1 MRRLNFHVNSK
12 ILSIVLCVILVCVFT
27 LTIAYAALSAVLT
40 ISGSAEVVASNWDIH
55 LENARVISGS
65 VSNNAP
71 SINGNTLS
79 FSAHLDVPGDYY
91 EFVVDVVNEGS
102 IDAMIDSIVVTPTLT
117 DSQKKYLKY
126 EVKYQNG
133 EDVST
138 KQTLYSES
146 IMPLSVRVEYKRDLE
161 KGDLPTEDTVLNS
174 SLTLVYTQS
183 DGTGSSVANN
193 GYALP
198 GANGDIDTIGTIVTI
213 GTEQFYVLSTDE
225 SNVTLLSM
233 YNLHAGGSYSNSTWV
248 PYSVEATGMQDSS
261 VGKAVSGIT
270 QGVTPFAS
278 ETQKGTNYSDYIGSI
293 PEFWVNN
300 YVDLL
305 EGKYEIDVIESRLI
319 TMEDLTSTEIG
330 CNEESRTCSGTSY
343 KWIYSTAYWTGT
355 SHTTTGVW
363 CVGLGGGLGRNS
375 YIINSSYGIRPVIVI
390 SKYYF

>member
-1 MRRLNFHVNSK
+1 MSRLNFHVNSK

-40 ISGSAEVVASNWDIH
+40 ISGSAEVVASNWNIH
-55 LENARVISGS
+55 LENARVISGG

-91 EFVVDVVNEGS
+91 EFVVDVVNDGS

-126 EVKYQNG
+126 EVSYQNG

-138 KQTLYSES
+138 KQVLYSGS
-146 IMPLSVRVEYKRDLE
+146 TMPITVRVEYKRDLE

-183 DGTGSSVANN
+183 DGTGSSVINN

-198 GANGDIDTIGTIVTI
+198 VANGNIDAIGTIVTI
-213 GTEQFYVLSTDE
+213 GTEQFYVIGSNTDT
-225 SNVTLLSM
+225 VKLLAM
-233 YNLHAGGSYSNSTWV
+233 HNLYAGGSYSNSTWV

-261 VGKAVSGIT
+261 VGTAVSGIVK
-270 QGVTPFAS
+270 GVTPFAS

-300 YVDLL
+300 YMNLL
-305 EGKYEIDVIESRLI
+305 ESKYEIDVIESRLI

-330 CNEESRTCSGTSY
+330 CNEESRTCSGISY
-343 KWIYSTAYWTGT
+343 EWIYSTAYWTGT

-363 CVGLGGGLGRNS
+363 CVNRSGSLGRNL
-375 YIINSSYGIRPVIVI
+375 YKINNSYGIRPVIVI
-390 SKYYF
+390 SKNYF

>member
-1 MRRLNFHVNSK
+1 MKRLNFHVNSK

-65 VSNNAP
+65 VSKNVP

-138 KQTLYSES
+138 KQVLYSGS
-146 IMPLSVRVEYKRDLE
+146 TMPITVRVEYIRDLE

-174 SLTLVYTQS
+174 SLTLVYSQS
-183 DGTGSSVANN
+183 DGTGSSVINN

-198 GANGDIDTIGTIVTI
+198 VADGDIDTIGTVVTI
-213 GTEQFYVLSTDE
+213 GTEQFYILDSDSDSVS
-225 SNVTLLSM
+225 LLSM
-233 YNLHAGGSYSNSTWV
+233 YNLHVGGYYNNSVWTSYGGL
-248 PYSVEATGMQDSS
+248 ATGMQDSTLTRNY
-261 VGKAVSGIT
+261 GI
-270 QGVTPFAS
+270 TPFAS
-278 ETQKGTNYSDYIGSI
+278 DMQKGTNYGSYEGSI
-293 PEFWVNN
+293 VEGYINN
-300 YVDLL
+300 YKNLL
-305 EGKYEIDVIESRLI
+305 ESKFEISILGARAVTL
-319 TMEDLTSTEIG
+319 EDLTKPEIG
-330 CNEESRTCSGTSY
+330 CDDVNRTCSGITH
-343 KWIYSTAYWTGT
+343 KWIYSTNYWTGT
-355 SHTTTGVW
+355 EYASTAVW
-363 CVGLGGGLGRNS
+363 CVSTSGGLGRNIYRIDS
-375 YIINSSYGIRPVIVI
+375 FGVRPVIII
-390 SKYYF
+390 SKDYF

>member
-1 MRRLNFHVNSK
+1 MKRINFHVNSK

-65 VSNNAP
+65 VSSNAP

-126 EVKYQNG
+126 EVSYQNG

-138 KQTLYSES
+138 KQVLYSGS
-146 IMPLSVRVEYKRDLE
+146 TMPITVRVEYKRDLV

-174 SLTLVYTQS
+174 SLTLVYSQS
-183 DGTGSSVANN
+183 DGTGSSVTNN

-198 GANGDIDTIGTIVTI
+198 VANGDIDTIGTVVTI
-213 GTEQFYVLSTDE
+213 GTEQFYILDSDSDSVS
-225 SNVTLLSM
+225 LLSM
-233 YNLHAGGSYSNSTWV
+233 YNLHVGGYYNNSVWTSYGGL
-248 PYSVEATGMQDSS
+248 ATGMQDSTLTRNY
-261 VGKAVSGIT
+261 GI
-270 QGVTPFAS
+270 TPFAS
-278 ETQKGTNYSDYIGSI
+278 DMQKGTNYGSYEGSI
-293 PEFWVNN
+293 VEGYINN
-300 YVDLL
+300 YKNLL
-305 EGKYEIDVIESRLI
+305 ESKFEISILGARAVTL
-319 TMEDLTSTEIG
+319 EDLTKPEIG
-330 CNEESRTCSGTSY
+330 CDDVNRTCSGITH
-343 KWIYSTAYWTGT
+343 KWIYSTNYWTGT
-355 SHTTTGVW
+355 EYASTAVW
-363 CVGLGGGLGRNS
+363 CVSTSGGLGRNIYMIDS
-375 YIINSSYGIRPVIVI
+375 FGVRPVIII
-390 SKYYF
+390 SKDYF